1 MGYFKTIEDD
11 IIVSISTIDGVKGNI
26 DEKEFLMLK
35 EFFNKMPTD
44 KMLNKDLKYVDRP
57 IPEDPDKGKYMTP
70 DEAWKII
77 ESSNI
82 SKENKQLLKDYI
94 YKEAK

>member
-1 MGYFKTIEDD
+1 MGYFKMIEDD

-35 EFFNKMPTD
+35 ELFNKMPTD

-57 IPEDPDKGKYMTP
+57 IPEDPDKGSLTP

-82 SKENKQLLKDYI
+82 SKENKALLKDYI
-94 YKEAK
+94 YKEG

>member
-1 MGYFKTIEDD
+1 MIYYKTLDE
-11 IIVSISTIDGVKGNI
+11 DGVVSVNTLNEKGKGNI
-26 DEKEFLMLK
+26 DEKEYSMIIELFR
-35 EFFNKMPTD
+35 KMPVGKVLIETEKGYEYAD
-44 KMLNKDLKYVDRP
+44 APD
-57 IPEDPDKGKYMTP
+57 DPSKGGLTP

-94 YKEAK
+94 YKEG

>member
-1 MGYFKTIEDD
+1 MGYSKVIYDS
-11 IIVSISTIDGVKGNI
+11 IVIALIKIAEKGNI
-26 DEKEFLMLK
+26 DEKEFNMLS
-35 EFFNKMPTD
+35 KMID
-44 KMLNKDLKYVDRP
+44 SA
-57 IPEDPDKGKYMTP
+57 PEGMVVYETEKGYEYGKAPDPDPGKGELTP

-82 SKENKQLLKDYI
+82 SKENKALLKDYI

>member
-1 MGYFKTIEDD
+1 MGYFKTIDDD
-11 IIVSISTIDGVKGNI
+11 IIVSINTVDGAKGNI

-35 EFFNKMPTD
+35 ELFNKMPTD

-57 IPEDPDKGKYMTP
+57 MDDASGKGSLTP

-82 SKENKQLLKDYI
+82 SKENKALLKDYI
-94 YKEAK
+94 YKEG

>member
-1 MGYFKTIEDD
+1 MGYYKTIEDD
-11 IIVSISTIDGVKGNI
+11 IIVSINTVDGTKGNI

-35 EFFNKMPTD
+35 ELFNKMPTD

-57 IPEDPDKGKYMTP
+57 MGDDEGKGSMTP
-70 DEAWKII
+70 DDAWKII

-82 SKENKQLLKDYI
+82 SKENKALLKDYI
-94 YKEAK
+94 YKEG

>member
-35 EFFNKMPTD
+35 ELFNKMPTD
-44 KMLNKDLKYVDRP
+44 KMLRIQARKKASRLVLSR
-57 IPEDPDKGKYMTP
+57 
-70 DEAWKII
+70 
-77 ESSNI
+77 
-82 SKENKQLLKDYI
+82 
-94 YKEAK
+94 

>member
-11 IIVSISTIDGVKGNI
+11 IIISISTIDGVKGNI

-35 EFFNKMPTD
+35 ELFNKMPTD

-57 IPEDPDKGKYMTP
+57 IEDDPSKGSLTP
-70 DEAWKII
+70 DDAWKII

-82 SKENKQLLKDYI
+82 SKENKALLKDFI
-94 YKEAK
+94 YKEG

>member
-1 MGYFKTIEDD
+1 MGYFKTIDD
-11 IIVSISTIDGVKGNI
+11 GIIVSISTIDGQKGNI

-35 EFFNKMPTD
+35 ELFNKMPTD
-44 KMLNKDLKYVDRP
+44 KMLNTDLKYVDRP
-57 IPEDPDKGKYMTP
+57 LPEDPDKGGLTP

-82 SKENKQLLKDYI
+82 SKENKSLLKDYI